1 MEKQPII
8 ADELTRSIKMFSKGE
23 VAELIG
29 CSEMTVHRLIRDRKL
44 GYYRLGSRV
53 FISRKHVEDFLA
65 ICERKPKT
73 AKTA

>member
-1 MEKQPII
+1 MIS
-8 ADELTRSIKMFSKGE
+8 DELTNSIEMFSKGQ
-23 VAELIG
+23 VAKLIG

-53 FISRKHVEDFLA
+53 CISRKHVEDFLA
-65 ICERKPKT
+65 GCERKPKT